1 MYSRMVLNDWDKWYL
16 AMVLAQDTDVILMNE
31 PTMFLDIRNQV
42 ELLDR
47 AGILAGEGKT
57 VVVILHGFEAALH
70 YADHIVLPSVRRVLK
85 AGAAEEVLRSGEL
98 AESFG
103 VTPGFYEAEDG
114 LRVYVK
120 EARLDNM
127 PERRLMERTS
137 PCFSMPPPGTAT
149 TR

>member
-16 AMVLAQDTDVILMNE
+16 AMVLAQDTDVVLMDE
-31 PTMFLDIRNQV
+31 PTTFLDIRNQLD
-42 ELLDR
+42 LLDR

-70 YADHIVLPSVRRVLK
+70 YADHVVLPSKGRVLK
-85 AGAAEEVLRSGEL
+85 AGAAEEVLRSGGL

-114 LRVYVK
+114 LRV
-120 EARLDNM
+120 
-127 PERRLMERTS
+127 
-137 PCFSMPPPGTAT
+137 
-149 TR
+149 

>member
-70 YADHIVLPSVRRVLK
+70 
-85 AGAAEEVLRSGEL
+85 
-98 AESFG
+98 
-103 VTPGFYEAEDG
+103 
-114 LRVYVK
+114 
-120 EARLDNM
+120 
-127 PERRLMERTS
+127 
-137 PCFSMPPPGTAT
+137 
-149 TR
+149 